1 MAEAEGKEQECAASV
16 YEYIENEYKE
26 AWSNEKIEGGWRS
39 DYGEVA
45 TNRWEQFEMIYRAK
59 YEKLSASDISTTEFQ
74 SRLINRYHEMEEY
87 YDLHDTPVEERTDV
101 LESEKI
107 RQEIQTEME
116 EDARKYASDSAA
128 LEAFN
133 DMTQVVLRMDS
144 ETIDRQSEEA
154 LDQSKKSKNEKTI
167 EELKKALEERSDQ
180 EPEYLVRGA
189 PLRCSCGSHMRYLDM
204 WETHGVYLDDKPVM
218 HKMDCVPEKNIM
230 SFGICSSPI
239 AALTETGS
247 FLVGAETDAEGN
259 YLRSPEDRVITGL
272 VCKPK
277 IGEEGWENCKNETK
291 IAQDATAKTASHKGC
306 TCYEAITTASYL
318 VCEHGGLIFPVG
330 SGQLKYSAYMPP
342 FMNYPYAGNKD
353 AKEEQEA
360 FEKWC
365 QKNDICPY
373 YPGTTEYMDWYQQKI
388 DGLKKRG
395 KSEKTI
401 KEAYEE
407 CLDQAYLYGLDRM
420 SEAGRTQVKEMVN
433 QYTGS
438 DLLNETEALA
448 AQKKYAGLRIDFGG
462 NEQRNPVEATPE
474 EDAFYEYY
482 VEKAKEF
489 TQTEEELNEQLR
501 QIRYAGKE
509 SVEAN
514 AKESTRILTQLANIY
529 TEREKLSKDFE
540 REIGIYG
547 DYLDGERKAQVQ
559 EVTDLLQK

>member
-26 AWSNEKIEGGWRS
+26 AWSNEKIEGGWLS
-39 DYGEVA
+39 DCGIVA
-45 TNRWEQFEMIYRAK
+45 KNRWEQFEMMYRTKYAEYSEIYMS
-59 YEKLSASDISTTEFQ
+59 SAEFQ
-74 SRLINRYHEMEEY
+74 SRLTNRYREMEEY
-87 YDLHDTPVEERTDV
+87 YEVHNTPIKERTNV
-101 LESEKI
+101 FTSQEVH
-107 RQEIQTEME
+107 QEIWKEMDE
-116 EDARKYASDSAA
+116 YAREQVGDSAA

-133 DMTQVVLRMDS
+133 SMGQGPVFVEEEKRK
-144 ETIDRQSEEA
+144 RQSEEA

-167 EELKKALEERSDQ
+167 EELKKALEERSGQ

-218 HKMDCVPEKNIM
+218 HRMDCVPEKNIM

-259 YLRSPEDRVITGL
+259 YLRSPEDRVIAGL

-330 SGQLKYSAYMPP
+330 SGQLKYSAYIPP

-388 DGLKKRG
+388 EGLKKRG

-420 SEAGRTQVKEMVN
+420 SEAGRGQVKEMVN

-462 NEQRNPVEATPE
+462 NEQRKPVEATPE

-489 TQTEEELNEQLR
+489 TQTEKELNEQLR